1 MGLLQKINAIW
12 EKIGVVQRA
21 MLIAIVL
28 ACVITGGL
36 LTKWAT
42 KADMALLYGNLDPES
57 AANIA
62 DKISEKGIEYELTG
76 GGTSIRVPQ
85 KHVYQ
90 LRLDMAK
97 EGLLTGGNE
106 GYQIFDNQKI
116 GVPPLVQ
123 QLNLNRAM
131 QDELAKT
138 IQMIDGVQIA
148 RVHIVRPEDT
158 LFSAGERKSTAS
170 ISLRL
175 KPGWTLSQTSV
186 VAITNIVANA
196 IDGLKTEDVTVVDSR
211 GVMLTNAASN
221 NSVVAGANTFMDYKA
236 RVEQELSYK
245 VQEMLEVVLGPGRST
260 VKISAVVDMEKIETM
275 TTTYEKG
282 MPLEETTNSTLKE
295 IPPTSDADG
304 NITDA
309 GNTET
314 TETSDNKY
322 MIPETITKRS
332 DVPGKIKS
340 VSVAAFV
347 DLAIEKPKAAPEGG
361 EGEETAVEMET
372 VMIMQVEDV
381 IAVIKNAIGP
391 ELLNDES
398 ITVKDIRFASRPTAA
413 SLAPG
418 DDGAFGYEKLSRYV
432 EIARQSSMG
441 VLAVCALIVLKIL
454 TGGGKKA
461 AAAEGDGANASVDA
475 LSMGMLPA
483 GAASADPATAFR
495 RHIAGEL
502 KENPEQV
509 KQLFASWLTEES

>member
-1 MGLLQKINAIW
+1 MGLLQKINVLW

-28 ACVITGGL
+28 ACVITGSL

-42 KADMALLYGNLDPES
+42 KADMVLLYSNLDPES
-57 AANIA
+57 AANIV
-62 DKISEKGIEYELTG
+62 DKISEKGIEYELAG
-76 GGTSIRVPQ
+76 GGTTIRVPQ
-85 KHVYQ
+85 KYVYQ

-97 EGLLTGGNE
+97 EGLLNAGNK

-138 IQMIDGVQIA
+138 IQMIDGVQMA
-148 RVHIVRPEDT
+148 RVHIVRPEAT
-158 LFSAGERKSTAS
+158 LFGAGEQKATAA
-170 ISLRL
+170 IVLQL
-175 KPGWTLSQTSV
+175 KPGWTLSQMSI

-196 IDGLKTEDVTVVDSR
+196 TDGLKSEDVTVANGR
-211 GVMLTNAASN
+211 GDMLTSASSN
-221 NSVVAGANTFMDYKA
+221 NSIVAGANTFMDYKA
-236 RVEQELSYK
+236 RVEQELSNK
-245 VQEMLEVVLGPGRST
+245 IQSMLEVVLGPGRST
-260 VKISAVVDMEKIETM
+260 VKISAVVNMENIETI
-275 TTTYEKG
+275 TKTYEKG
-282 MPLEETTNSTLKE
+282 MAVEETTNSTLKE

-314 TETSDNKY
+314 TETSDNRY

-332 DVPGKIKS
+332 DVPGKITS
-340 VSVAAFV
+340 VSVAALV
-347 DLAIEKPKAAPEGG
+347 DLAIEKPKAQPEGA
-361 EGEETAVEMET
+361 EKDAAVEMET

-391 ELLNDES
+391 ELLSDDA
-398 ITVKDIRFASRPTAA
+398 ITVKDIRFARPAA
-413 SLAPG
+413 AVMAA
-418 DDGAFGYEKLSRYV
+418 DDGVFGYEKLSRYV

-454 TGGGKKA
+454 TGGGKKV
-461 AAAEGDGANASVDA
+461 AAAEGDGGNT
-475 LSMGMLPA
+475 SMEAMSLGLLPA
-483 GAASADPATAFR
+483 GASADPATAFR

-509 KQLFASWLTEES
+509 KQLFASWLTEEG

>member
-1 MGLLQKINAIW
+1 
-12 EKIGVVQRA
+12 
-21 MLIAIVL
+21 
-28 ACVITGGL
+28 
-36 LTKWAT
+36 
-42 KADMALLYGNLDPES
+42 
-57 AANIA
+57 
-62 DKISEKGIEYELTG
+62 
-76 GGTSIRVPQ
+76 
-85 KHVYQ
+85 
-90 LRLDMAK
+90 
-97 EGLLTGGNE
+97 
-106 GYQIFDNQKI
+106 
-116 GVPPLVQ
+116 
-123 QLNLNRAM
+123 
-131 QDELAKT
+131 
-138 IQMIDGVQIA
+138 
-148 RVHIVRPEDT
+148 
-158 LFSAGERKSTAS
+158 
-170 ISLRL
+170 
-175 KPGWTLSQTSV
+175 
-186 VAITNIVANA
+186 
-196 IDGLKTEDVTVVDSR
+196 
-211 GVMLTNAASN
+211 
-221 NSVVAGANTFMDYKA
+221 
-236 RVEQELSYK
+236 
-245 VQEMLEVVLGPGRST
+245 
-260 VKISAVVDMEKIETM
+260 
-275 TTTYEKG
+275 
-282 MPLEETTNSTLKE
+282 
-295 IPPTSDADG
+295 
-304 NITDA
+304 
-309 GNTET
+309 
-314 TETSDNKY
+314 
-322 MIPETITKRS
+322 S

-361 EGEETAVEMET
+361 EGKEETAVEMET

-483 GAASADPATAFR
+483 GAASADPATVFR